1 MSVSFK
7 SSLSTKFSSSV
18 ETFSIWISN
27 LSNNGAKLNI
37 AWEKIRITVNVE
49 VPTVDKATA
58 SINEV
63 LKNNPKARDYYNAAR
78 YYLEENQDLNLA
90 KKWITK
96 AVEME
101 DNHYWMFRY
110 QALILADLGEIKN
123 AIQAAEKSLE
133 LAQENGNNDYIRMN
147 NKSIA
152 EWSAMN

>member
-1 MSVSFK
+1 M
-7 SSLSTKFSSSV
+7 
-18 ETFSIWISN
+18 
-27 LSNNGAKLNI
+27 
-37 AWEKIRITVNVE
+37 
-49 VPTVDKATA
+49 
-58 SINEV
+58 
-63 LKNNPKARDYYNAAR
+63 
-78 YYLEENQDLNLA
+78 A

-133 LAQENGNNDYIRMN
+133 LAQENGNNDYVRMN

-152 EWSAMN
+152 KWTAMN

>member
-1 MSVSFK
+1 M
-7 SSLSTKFSSSV
+7 
-18 ETFSIWISN
+18 
-27 LSNNGAKLNI
+27 
-37 AWEKIRITVNVE
+37 
-49 VPTVDKATA
+49 
-58 SINEV
+58 